1 MNTLSTRTACVRMAI
16 LLASVCALDA
26 AVVAFTRQPLVWAR
40 WIPGLI
46 PILAPLTVWELFRN
60 SSKAAK

>member
-1 MNTLSTRTACVRMAI
+1 MAI